1 MSIKTKTRTQGVI
14 NKENKIIFQSYE
26 KVINKRMKAGK
37 DVTQLTQRL
46 NKLVTE
52 AKK

>member
-37 DVTQLTQRL
+37 DVTQLTKRL

-52 AKK
+52 SKR

>member
-1 MSIKTKTRTQGVI
+1 MSIKTKPITQGVI
-14 NKENKIIFQSYE
+14 NKTNKIIFQSYE

>member
-1 MSIKTKTRTQGVI
+1 MSIKTKPITQGVI

-26 KVINKRMKAGK
+26 KVITKRMKAGK

-52 AKK
+52 SKR